1 MPVFRY
7 TTVTEDG
14 TKRKGTV
21 EAADRFAVYNEIRQP
36 GETIVSVEAA
46 GGVAASFD
54 FMAFL
59 NSFFARVK
67 MDEKILLARN
77 LAAML
82 DAGLSVVRALS
93 VMEKQSRNPK
103 LKKVLGEVGGEVSK
117 GSPFFE
123 ALALFPEVFSPL
135 FIAMVKAGEE
145 SGGLGGALRVV
156 SKQMERSYT
165 LKRKIKGAMI
175 YPSVI
180 VAAMIGIGILM
191 LIYVVPTLSQ
201 TFKEL
206 GMELP
211 ASTRMVIGASDF
223 LVSHTL
229 LTLVLMAGI
238 VVGFYAL
245 LKTRFGRRGFEFI
258 VIHMPV
264 VGNLVQET
272 NAARTAR
279 TLSSLLTS
287 GVDMLRALSITREVV
302 QNSFYQEVLKTAE
315 EQVSHGGGLAKAF
328 VDNQHLYPVILG
340 EMISVGEETGK
351 LSEMLEQIAGFY
363 EEEVEQKTKDLS
375 TIIEPFLMVFIGA
388 GVGFFAI
395 SMISPI
401 YSLSEG
407 I

>member
-1 MPVFRY
+1 MSVFRY

-14 TKRKGTV
+14 TKRKGTI
-21 EAADRFAVYNEIRQP
+21 EAADRFAVYNEVRQP
-36 GETIVSVEAA
+36 GETIVSVEEV
-46 GGVAASFD
+46 GGSAVSFD
-54 FMAFL
+54 FMALF

-103 LKKVLGEVGGEVSK
+103 LKKVLGEVGAEVSK

-135 FIAMVKAGEE
+135 FVAMVKAGEE

-175 YPSVI
+175 YPAVI
-180 VAAMIGIGILM
+180 VVAMIGIGILM

-211 ASTRMVIGASDF
+211 ASTRLIIGASDF
-223 LVSHTL
+223 LVSHTI
-229 LTLVLMAGI
+229 LTLALMIGI
-238 VVGFYAL
+238 VVGFYSL
-245 LKTRFGRRGFEFI
+245 LKTSFGRRAFEFVI
-258 VIHMPV
+258 IHMPI
-264 VGNLVQET
+264 VGTLVRET

-315 EQVSHGGGLAKAF
+315 ENVSHGGGLAKAF
-328 VDNQHLYPVILG
+328 VENTHLYPVILG

-375 TIIEPFLMVFIGA
+375 TVIEPFLMVFIGA

>member
-1 MPVFRY
+1 MPIFRY
-7 TTVTEDG
+7 TTVAEDG

-21 EAADRFAVYNEIRQP
+21 DVADRFAVYNEVRKS
-36 GETIVSVEAA
+36 GETIVSVEEA
-46 GGVAASFD
+46 GGSVASFD
-54 FMAFL
+54 FMAYL
-59 NSFFARVK
+59 NNLFARVK

-93 VMEKQSRNPK
+93 VMEKQSKNPK
-103 LKKVLGEVGGEVSK
+103 MKKVLGEVGAEVSK

-123 ALALFPEVFSPL
+123 ALSLFPEVFSPI

-145 SGGLGGALRVV
+145 SGGLGNALRVV

-175 YPSVI
+175 YPAVI
-180 VAAMIGIGILM
+180 VVAMIGIGILM

-206 GMELP
+206 NMELP
-211 ASTRMVIGASDF
+211 VSTRLIIGASDF
-223 LVSHTL
+223 LVAHTL
-229 LTLVLMAGI
+229 LTLLLMAGT
-238 VVGFYAL
+238 VAGFYGV
-245 LKTRFGRRGFEFI
+245 LKTKFGRRVSEFAI
-258 VIHMPV
+258 IHMPV

-279 TLSSLLTS
+279 TMSSLLTS
-287 GVDMLRALSITREVV
+287 GVDMLRALAITREVV
-302 QNSFYQEVLKTAE
+302 QNSYYQEVLKLAE

-328 VDNQHLYPVILG
+328 LDNQHLYPVILG